1 MSSCAVG
8 SGKRSRSEVPAA
20 IFASIALNVAVV
32 AAMRVAAGGA
42 PWQDG
47 ADGPA
52 SAAPVSAGLANAT
65 PAASR
70 LPAPALSRDL
80 ATIMASMQGRSE
92 GNRLGQAEDGRELA
106 EVGDG
111 VVGCAIPVGFLAL
124 AGIEH
129 HGGQADRKSVE

>member
-1 MSSCAVG
+1 MMSSCAVG

-65 PAASR
+65 LAASR
-70 LPAPALSRDL
+70 LPAPAMSRDL
-80 ATIMASMQGRSE
+80 ATIMASMQDLPASRRGLPGFDGHDSYLR
-92 GNRLGQAEDGRELA
+92 QAT
-106 EVGDG
+106 
-111 VVGCAIPVGFLAL
+111 F
-124 AGIEH
+124 
-129 HGGQADRKSVE
+129 